1 MEGLSNQY
9 IQNFFGMNT
18 FFNTINDMII
28 KWSLKVGEMRVED
41 QPECREGKWGPD
53 FIWLRWKLW

>member
-1 MEGLSNQY
+1 
-9 IQNFFGMNT
+9 MNT

-28 KWSLKVGEMRVED
+28 KWSLKVGEMRMED